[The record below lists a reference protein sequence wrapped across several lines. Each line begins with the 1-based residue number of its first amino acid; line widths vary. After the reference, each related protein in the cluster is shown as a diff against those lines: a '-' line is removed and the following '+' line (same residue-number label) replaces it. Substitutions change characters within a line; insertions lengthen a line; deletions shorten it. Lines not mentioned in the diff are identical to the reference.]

1 MTDIVQIL
9 REMQQEEDCP
19 MLVHWRFLRLSE
31 RSPGFALNWQP
42 PASTRHAEGK
52 TRRMFRLSQ

>member
-1 MTDIVQIL
+1 MTSFKYSKKCSKRKIARCWFI
-9 REMQQEEDCP
+9 
-19 MLVHWRFLRLSE
+19 WRFLRLSE